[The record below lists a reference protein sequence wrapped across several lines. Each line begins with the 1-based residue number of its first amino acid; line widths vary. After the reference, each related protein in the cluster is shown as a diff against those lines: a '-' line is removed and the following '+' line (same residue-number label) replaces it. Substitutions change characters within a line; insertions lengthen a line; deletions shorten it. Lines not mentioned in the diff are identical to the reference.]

1 MIENSLNSSFLSKF
15 KDRTQIIKKQ
25 GIILLGAH
33 FVSKKK
39 IPTYKLHQN
48 MLQDRQVLNKT
59 IFQGPEKKKNEN
71 LLKPTEIGISYKL
84 PVLKNSRHK
93 ILDKSFHP
101 MDKKRFCNKSYSKQN
116 LNSLDNLHQR
126 VKIFNDICESRLNRS
141 LIIRY

>member
-59 IFQGPEKKKNEN
+59 IFQCKLRTRKEKK
-71 LLKPTEIGISYKL
+71 
-84 PVLKNSRHK
+84 
-93 ILDKSFHP
+93 
-101 MDKKRFCNKSYSKQN
+101 
-116 LNSLDNLHQR
+116 
-126 VKIFNDICESRLNRS
+126 
-141 LIIRY
+141 